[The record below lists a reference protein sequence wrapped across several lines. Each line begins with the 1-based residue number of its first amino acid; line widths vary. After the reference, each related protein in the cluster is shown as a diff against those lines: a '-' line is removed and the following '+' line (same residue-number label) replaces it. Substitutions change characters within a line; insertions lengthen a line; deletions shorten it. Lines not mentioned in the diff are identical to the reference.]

1 MANTLLWLS
10 ALLVASSGQLPSAV
24 SPAIDEVSPQLL
36 KHTPQTAPGKS
47 GIEKNGIENCCAIDS
62 SETASSRAP
71 ASVAMTVESWPPV
84 EFLTHLFDTTS
95 YPPRWRCGKWASFEG
110 WLHIISDLCIWFS
123 YITIPALLLYFARR
137 RHDLPFHK
145 VFFLFGAFI
154 ICCGFTHLL
163 EAVIFW

>member
-1 MANTLLWLS
+1 MRVAGGQKNGGSSFHHANYRWNGDFMANTLLWLS

-71 ASVAMTVESWPPV
+71 A
-84 EFLTHLFDTTS
+84 
-95 YPPRWRCGKWASFEG
+95 
-110 WLHIISDLCIWFS
+110 
-123 YITIPALLLYFARR
+123 
-137 RHDLPFHK
+137 
-145 VFFLFGAFI
+145 
-154 ICCGFTHLL
+154 
-163 EAVIFW
+163 